1 MTDVESLAL
10 ASFHDE
16 HPAPEDLRAAVIEG
30 LSKPQKSLP
39 AKFFYDEEGSRL
51 FDEICRLE
59 EYYPMRTEIA
69 LLQAH
74 GGEIAALAGPRCQL
88 IEFGSGSSIKTR
100 TVLDALDDPAA
111 YVPIDISRE
120 HLLRS
125 ADELAAAYPAVEVMA
140 VCADYSQ
147 LYDVPSSTRYPRA
160 RKIAFFPGSGIG
172 NFTHDEAIDFLIRV
186 SSIAAGGALIIG
198 VDLKKDPAILNAA
211 YNDSRGVTAAFNR
224 NLLVRINRDLG
235 PEIDVESFAHEA
247 FYSEALGRVEMHL
260 VSTRDQTIRIDGHEI
275 EFAEGESIHTENS
288 YKYSIEEFAEIA
300 ARAGFTPTK
309 VWTDEAELF
318 SIHYLDT
325 P

>member
-74 GGEIAALAGPRCQL
+74 GGEIAALAGPLCQL

-120 HLLRS
+120 HLLRA

-147 LYDVPSSTRYPRA
+147 LSDVPDSTRYPRA
-160 RKIAFFPGSGIG
+160 RKIAFFPGSSIG
-172 NFTHDEAIDFLIRV
+172 NFTHDQAIDFLIRV

-224 NLLVRINRDLG
+224 NLLVRINRDLAA
-235 PEIDVESFAHEA
+235 EFDVESFAHEA

-260 VSTRDQTIRIDGHEI
+260 VSTRNQTIRIDGHEI

-325 P
+325 A

>member
-16 HPAPEDLRAAVIEG
+16 HPAPEDLRAVVIEG

-59 EYYPMRTEIA
+59 EYYPTRTEIA

-74 GGEIAALAGPRCQL
+74 GGEIAELVGPRCQL
-88 IEFGSGSSIKTR
+88 IEFGSGSSVKTR
-100 TVLDALDDPAA
+100 AILDALDDPAA

-120 HLLRS
+120 HLLRA

-147 LYDVPSSTRYPRA
+147 LYDVPDSTRHPQA
-160 RKIAFFPGSGIG
+160 RKIAFFPGSSIG
-172 NFTHDEAIDFLIRV
+172 NFTHDQAIDFLIRV

-224 NLLVRINRDLG
+224 NLLARINRDLG
-235 PEIDVESFAHEA
+235 AEIDVESFAHEA

-300 ARAGFTPTK
+300 SRAGFTPTK

-318 SIHYLDT
+318 SVHYFDT
-325 P
+325 A